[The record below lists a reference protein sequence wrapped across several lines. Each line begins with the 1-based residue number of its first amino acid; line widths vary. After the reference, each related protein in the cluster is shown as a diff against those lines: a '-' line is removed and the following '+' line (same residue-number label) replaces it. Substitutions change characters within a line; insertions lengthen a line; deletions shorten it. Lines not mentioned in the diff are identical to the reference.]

1 MTSIHTKKFR
11 VEEAG
16 PTAESSFRTA
26 RRILFN
32 PDVLK
37 NAKISTGDV
46 VVILNSASLEQIKVS
61 RPLPPRKLAFNRT
74 ALCRILQL
82 ASRGLPYV
90 SLRIVGANYV
100 HFEEVSHISC
110 TKAFRLIH
118 PSC

>member
-11 VEEAG
+11 VQEAG
-16 PTAESSFRTA
+16 PAAESSFRTA
-26 RRILFN
+26 RRILLN

-61 RPLPPRKLAFNRT
+61 KFPPPRELAFNRT
-74 ALCRILQL
+74 VISRILQL

-90 SLRIVGANYV
+90 SPRIVGANKV
-100 HFEEVSHISC
+100 HFEEVSFSY
-110 TKAFRLIH
+110 TKAFKLIYL
-118 PSC
+118 SC